1 MPRKSKLQKP
11 KVATSMTEEKA
22 AIPVRLP
29 LVMEEREE
37 LIKLL
42 NNPVFLKAWNN
53 AELEKPPVFPGGIVP
68 DGPAADSRDAK
79 ALARIQGWE
88 LHKAALIKQTLEIV
102 PKKAIP
108 TEQFPATG
116 SLEAEVQRNL
126 KSR

>member
-1 MPRKSKLQKP
+1 
-11 KVATSMTEEKA
+11 MTEEKA